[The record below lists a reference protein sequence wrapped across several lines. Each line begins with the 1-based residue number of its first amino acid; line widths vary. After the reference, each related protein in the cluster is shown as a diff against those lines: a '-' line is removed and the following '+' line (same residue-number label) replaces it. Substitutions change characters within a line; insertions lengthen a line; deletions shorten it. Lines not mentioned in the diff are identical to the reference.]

1 MQSTEQLI
9 EKICMS
15 TSNLVLLKSTPK
27 VDLHLKLKELRKKQK
42 IIDAKWEQA
51 GDRKMLSCF
60 VELVPMALNVE
71 RCSIFIADPKSANV
85 WLQCGTG
92 VKERS
97 IKVAREASI
106 VGETIATGKS
116 VIVED
121 LEDRTGAHFEVA
133 VKTGFT
139 PKNTLCVPIFG
150 MASRKVAGVIQ
161 VLNKTNYKFGQP
173 IYSENDIQLL
183 EKLAYNIQM
192 TIENIYLRQEFSK
205 ISRAMSQQIKLLE
218 DKLRLM

>member
-1 MQSTEQLI
+1 
-9 EKICMS
+9 MS
-15 TSNLVLLKSTPK
+15 NSNLALVSTAPKS
-27 VDLHLKLKELRKKQK
+27 DLHMKLQELRKKQK
-42 IIDAKWEQA
+42 IIDAKWKQA

-60 VELVPMALNVE
+60 VDLVPMALNVE
-71 RCSIFIADPKSANV
+71 RCSIFIADPKADNI

-97 IKVAREASI
+97 IKVTTEASI
-106 VGETIATGKS
+106 VGETISTGKP

-121 LEDRTGAHFEVA
+121 LEDRMGAHYEVA

-150 MASRKVAGVIQ
+150 MASKKVAGAIQ
-161 VLNKTNYKFGQP
+161 VLNKTSFKFGQP
-173 IYSENDIQLL
+173 PYSDTDIQHLQS
-183 EKLAYNIQM
+183 LAYNIQM

-205 ISRAMSQQIKLLE
+205 VSKAMSEQIKILE
-218 DKLRLM
+218 SKLGLM

>member
-1 MQSTEQLI
+1 
-9 EKICMS
+9 MS
-15 TSNLVLLKSTPK
+15 TRNLVLVKSTPK
-27 VDLHLKLKELRKKQK
+27 VDLHVKLKELRKKQK

-71 RCSIFIADPKSANV
+71 RCSIFIADPKADNV

-92 VKERS
+92 VKEKS

-106 VGETIATGKS
+106 VGETISTGKA
-116 VIVED
+116 VVVED
-121 LEDRTGAHFEVA
+121 LEERMGAHFEVS

-150 MASRKVAGVIQ
+150 MAAKKVAGAIQ
-161 VLNKTNYKFGQP
+161 VLNKTNYKYGNP
-173 IYSENDIQLL
+173 VYSENDIKIL

-205 ISRAMSQQIKLLE
+205 ISKAMSQQIKMLE
-218 DKLRLM
+218 EKLRMM

>member
-1 MQSTEQLI
+1 MNTR
-9 EKICMS
+9 
-15 TSNLVLLKSTPK
+15 NLALVKSTPK
-27 VDLHLKLKELRKKQK
+27 VDLHLKLNELRKKQK

-71 RCSIFIADPKSANV
+71 RCSIFIADPKADNL

-92 VKERS
+92 VKDKS
-97 IKVAREASI
+97 INVPREASI
-106 VGETIATGKS
+106 VGETISTGKT
-116 VIVED
+116 VVVED
-121 LEDRTGAHFEVA
+121 LEERMGAHFEVA

-150 MASRKVAGVIQ
+150 MTAKKVAGVIQ
-161 VLNKTNYKFGQP
+161 VLNKTNYKYGDP
-173 IYSENDIQLL
+173 VYSDKDIQML

-192 TIENIYLRQEFSK
+192 TIDNIFLRQEFSK
-205 ISRAMSQQIKLLE
+205 ISKAMSQQIRMLEEKLQML
-218 DKLRLM
+218 